1 MQFLF
6 EQDGALYFRR
16 RRELLRICAWGK
28 GLRVTA
34 TQNRAFSGR
43 DWALDTPMQHPAKVE
58 IGEHLAVIENGNIR
72 AEVTEYGKIAFYNTQ
87 GKLLLKE
94 YYRTWEYGTEG
105 WRELDQISQLRAA
118 GREYRSVGGDN
129 YALRVRFEP
138 NDEKF
143 FGMGQYQQPTFDLKG
158 STLELEQKNTQ
169 ASVPFLLSSNGY
181 GLLWND
187 PSVGR
192 ATLGTNYTE
201 FTSRSSKQIDYW
213 IAAGDTPSAIL
224 TSYIEVVGKPP
235 MMPEYGLGF
244 WQCKLRYQTQEELLS
259 VAREYHR
266 RKIPVNVIVVDF
278 FHWTQQGDWQFDK
291 RYWPDPKA
299 MTEEL
304 ESMGMKLMVS
314 IWPTVDRNSVHYREM
329 EERDLLVRVDRGL
342 AVTMDCWGFEQFFD
356 ATNPESRAFVWNC
369 CKENYRK
376 NGVTLFWLDEA
387 EPEYTVADWELY
399 RYYDGPALECANE
412 YPVQYARAF
421 YEGMKAEGED
431 KIVNL
436 IRCAWAGSA
445 KYGALVWSGD
455 VPSTFKAL
463 RNQYNA
469 GLHMAMAGIPWWTAD
484 IGGFHG
490 GNIHDPAFH
499 ELLARWFEFAT
510 YLPVMRL
517 HGDRDPHD
525 KAPLG
530 KDGGGMCFTGAE
542 NEVWAYPPFVQS
554 VMEEHIRR
562 REEMRDYLRDVMK
575 KAHEEG
581 APVIRP
587 LFYSF
592 PKDKNCWEEH
602 EEFLLG
608 EKLLVCPVLEAN
620 VRERE
625 VYFPAGADWMAEDG
639 TLYKGGTTA
648 TVPAPIE
655 RIPVFRKI

>member
-6 EQDGALYFRR
+6 EKDGTLVFRR
-16 RRELLRICAWGK
+16 RRELLEICAWGE
-28 GLRVTA
+28 GLRVRA

-43 DWALDTPMQHPAKVE
+43 DWALDTPLSRPAKVT
-58 IGEHLAVIENGNIR
+58 IGEHFATIENGSIV
-72 AEVTEYGKIAFYNTQ
+72 AEITEYGKLTFYNTD

-129 YALRVRFEP
+129 YSLRVRFEP

-169 ASVPFLLSSNGY
+169 VSVPFLLSSNGY
-181 GLLWND
+181 GLLWNN
-187 PSVGR
+187 PAVGR

-201 FTSRSSKQIDYW
+201 FTARSSKQIDYW
-213 IAAGDTPSAIL
+213 IVAGNSPSNIL
-224 TSYIEVVGKPP
+224 TSYMQVVGKPP
-235 MMPEYGLGF
+235 MMPEYALGF
-244 WQCKLRYQTQEELLS
+244 WQCKLRYQTQDELLS

-266 RKIPVNVIVVDF
+266 RNIPVGVIVVDF
-278 FHWTQQGDWQFDK
+278 FHWTQQGDWQFDT
-291 RYWPDPKA
+291 RYWPNPKA
-299 MTEEL
+299 MAEEL
-304 ESMGMKLMVS
+304 DSLGMKLMVS
-314 IWPTVDRNSVHYREM
+314 VWPTVDRNSKNYREM

-356 ATNPESRAFVWNC
+356 ATNPESREFVWNC

-387 EPEYTVADWELY
+387 EPEYTAADWELY

-421 YEGMKAEGED
+421 YEGMQKEGDEN
-431 KIVNL
+431 IINL

-499 ELLARWFEFAT
+499 ELLARWFEFAA

-525 KAPLG
+525 KPPLG
-530 KDGGGMCFTGAE
+530 RDGGGMCFTGAE
-542 NEVWAYPPFVQS
+542 NEVWAYPPFLQEL
-554 VMEEHIRR
+554 MEKYIRR
-562 REEMRDYLRDVMK
+562 REEMRDYLREVMK
-575 KAHEEG
+575 AAHEEG

-592 PKDKNCWEEH
+592 PFDKNCWEEK
-602 EEFLLG
+602 EEFMLG

-625 VYFPAGADWMAEDG
+625 VYFPAGADWLDEDG
-639 TLYKGGTTA
+639 REYAGGTSA
-648 TVPAPIE
+648 VVPAPID
-655 RIPVFRKI
+655 RIPVFTRK

>member
-43 DWALDTPMQHPAKVE
+43 DWALDTPMRHPAKVE

-213 IAAGDTPSAIL
+213 IAAGDTPSDIL
-224 TSYIEVVGKPP
+224 TSYMEVVGKPP

-266 RKIPVNVIVVDF
+266 RNIPVNVIVVDF
-278 FHWTQQGDWQFDK
+278 FHWTQQGD
-291 RYWPDPKA
+291 
-299 MTEEL
+299 
-304 ESMGMKLMVS
+304 
-314 IWPTVDRNSVHYREM
+314 
-329 EERDLLVRVDRGL
+329 
-342 AVTMDCWGFEQFFD
+342 
-356 ATNPESRAFVWNC
+356 
-369 CKENYRK
+369 
-376 NGVTLFWLDEA
+376 
-387 EPEYTVADWELY
+387 
-399 RYYDGPALECANE
+399 
-412 YPVQYARAF
+412 
-421 YEGMKAEGED
+421 
-431 KIVNL
+431 
-436 IRCAWAGSA
+436 
-445 KYGALVWSGD
+445 
-455 VPSTFKAL
+455 
-463 RNQYNA
+463 
-469 GLHMAMAGIPWWTAD
+469 
-484 IGGFHG
+484 
-490 GNIHDPAFH
+490 
-499 ELLARWFEFAT
+499 
-510 YLPVMRL
+510 
-517 HGDRDPHD
+517 
-525 KAPLG
+525 
-530 KDGGGMCFTGAE
+530 
-542 NEVWAYPPFVQS
+542 
-554 VMEEHIRR
+554 
-562 REEMRDYLRDVMK
+562 
-575 KAHEEG
+575 
-581 APVIRP
+581 
-587 LFYSF
+587 
-592 PKDKNCWEEH
+592 
-602 EEFLLG
+602 
-608 EKLLVCPVLEAN
+608 
-620 VRERE
+620 
-625 VYFPAGADWMAEDG
+625 
-639 TLYKGGTTA
+639 
-648 TVPAPIE
+648 
-655 RIPVFRKI
+655 